1 MSRPLHHQIVARA
14 REIITHPDRWVQA
27 EYALA
32 KNNAPVEPTDPL
44 AYRFCA
50 VGALRRAVHDIARG
64 KDGLASRTQVA
75 LEAFIHRHHPGLEDD
90 LEDVN
95 DGHEGHATVLKLFDE
110 YLAMEMSQTAD
121 TPTTG

>member
-1 MSRPLHHQIVARA
+1 MSKPLHHQIVARA
-14 REIITHPDRWVQA
+14 REIIADPGRWVQA

-32 KNNAPVEPTDPL
+32 KNDAPVDPTDPL

-50 VGALRRAVHDIARG
+50 VGAIRRVVHEIGRG
-64 KDGLASRTQVA
+64 DNGLASRIQVA
-75 LEAFIHRHHPGLEDD
+75 LEEFIHQHHPGLEDD

-110 YLAMEMSQTAD
+110 YLVFEM
-121 TPTTG
+121 PETT